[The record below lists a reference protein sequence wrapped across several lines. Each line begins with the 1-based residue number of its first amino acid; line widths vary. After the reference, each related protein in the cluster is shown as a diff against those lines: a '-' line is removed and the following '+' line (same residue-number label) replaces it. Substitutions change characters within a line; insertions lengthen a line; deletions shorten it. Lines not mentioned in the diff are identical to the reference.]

1 MKFKGLLTDRQPLV
15 AALERET
22 GTAAAYSGAP
32 FFRYCVGAY
41 TVLRDGSLEV
51 PEEKADT
58 AMIGRLAEAG
68 LIDIGTARVKGIAFP
83 TDNFTGRTMV
93 NIVNCLSAREKLL
106 NKAIGRPNAIHMG
119 AELVRTLN
127 AEKPD
132 TMTAF
137 MGILHR
143 CGGEKAMRGLRLA
156 GGRIAFTGF
165 PDTDTYRALAG
176 RIINA
181 AVTRQWIKAKE
192 TGGGNDRYT
201 FRVWLNALGMKGT
214 DYAPARAEL
223 LKNLPGDS
231 AFRTEEQRAAFY
243 AARSRRA
250 ATPEP
255 EFILL

>member
-15 AALERET
+15 TALEREM
-22 GTAAAYSGAP
+22 GTIAAYSGAP
-32 FFRYCVGAY
+32 TFRYSVGAY

-51 PEEKADT
+51 PDDKADT
-58 AMIGRLAEAG
+58 ALIGRLTEAG
-68 LIDIGTARVKGIAFP
+68 LIDIGTAHVEGIAFP
-83 TDNFTGRTMV
+83 TDSFTGRTMV
-93 NIVNCLSAREKLL
+93 NIVNSLTAREKLL

-137 MGILHR
+137 MSILHR

-156 GGRIAFTGF
+156 GGQIAFTGF

-176 RIINA
+176 RIVHA
-181 AVTRQWIKAKE
+181 AATRQWIKAKE

-201 FRVWLNALGMKGT
+201 FRVWLNALGMKGA
-214 DYAPARAEL
+214 DYAQARAEL

-231 AFRTEEQRAAFY
+231 AFRTEEQRVAFY
-243 AARSRRA
+243 AARSRKA